1 MRGRQ
6 WVLGKIF
13 YMHKRKDTFSKTL
26 DLASH
31 LSEWLWAP
39 VEHYQVTPDFSS
51 REILVSSTELA
62 SAACLSP
69 RSREP

>member
-13 YMHKRKDTFSKTL
+13 YMLKRKDTFSKTF
-26 DLASH
+26 DLASC

-39 VEHYQVTPDFSS
+39 VEHYQVMPDFGS
-51 REILVSSTELA
+51 REIIVSSTELA
-62 SAACLSP
+62 GAACLSP